1 MKEDNAPI
9 EIPIAKGMRTM
20 PITCQGENALLPL
33 VILTIEI
40 TVKNTTTPIISSIA
54 ASGIS
59 VLVTGPFV

>member
-1 MKEDNAPI
+1 
-9 EIPIAKGMRTM
+9 M